1 MPGLGQGFNGK
12 LIKAVLFFSLAGAGT
27 YYSFDGYKGVRNA
40 YDKYLA
46 AFETAPADVEALY
59 NKYEE
64 MYYLNQY
71 LITALIV
78 FWVYNTLDAFFDA
91 HFLNLDMD
99 LKQKRFDIF
108 LETRF

>member
-1 MPGLGQGFNGK
+1 MGQTFNGRV
-12 LIKAVLFFSLAGAGT
+12 IKAVLFLSLAGAGT
-27 YYSFDGYKGVRNA
+27 YYSFEGYEGVQNA
-40 YDKYLA
+40 YDQYLA
-46 AFETAPADVEALY
+46 AFETATGDVESLY
-59 NKYEE
+59 DKYEE

-71 LITALIV
+71 LITALVV
-78 FWVYNTLDAFFDA
+78 FWVYNALDAFFDA